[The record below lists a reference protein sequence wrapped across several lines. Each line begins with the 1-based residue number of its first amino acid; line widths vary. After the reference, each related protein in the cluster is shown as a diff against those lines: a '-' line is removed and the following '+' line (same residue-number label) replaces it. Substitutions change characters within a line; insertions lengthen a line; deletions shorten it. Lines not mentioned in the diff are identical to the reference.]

1 MMRIESLAPSAQPDG
16 PLVCTLETG
25 ERLKV
30 PTFLAAD
37 LNLYAG
43 RELSEDELSTLRAAI
58 ARARTRQRAVRI
70 LSSTAISRA
79 ALEKRLTDKGAVP
92 EDAQDTVQW
101 LDELHLLDDAA
112 VAEQLVQS
120 AVRKGYGRR
129 RIEQIL
135 YEKRIP
141 REYWQDALAAIPDM
155 DGALDSFL
163 HRALDGKAV
172 DDKLLK
178 RTTDALLRRGH
189 SWSDIRAA
197 LTRYRADLELSGS
210 EELE

>member
-1 MMRIESLAPSAQPDG
+1 MKIESLAPSAQPDG

-30 PTFLAAD
+30 PMFLAAD

-58 ARARTRQRAVRI
+58 ARARMRQRAVRI

-101 LDELHLLDDAA
+101 LDELRLLDDAA
-112 VAEQLVQS
+112 VAEQVVQS

>member
-1 MMRIESLAPSAQPDG
+1 MKIESLAPSAQPDG

-112 VAEQLVQS
+112 VAEQVVQS

-163 HRALDGKAV
+163 HRTLDGKAV

>member
-1 MMRIESLAPSAQPDG
+1 MKIESLAPSAQPDG

-37 LNLYAG
+37 FNLYAG
-43 RELSEDELSTLRAAI
+43 RELSEDELSALRAAI

-112 VAEQLVQS
+112 VAEQVVQS

-141 REYWQDALAAIPDM
+141 HEYWQDALAAIPDM

>member
-1 MMRIESLAPSAQPDG
+1 MKLESLAPSAQPDG

-30 PTFLAAD
+30 PPFLAAD
-37 LNLYAG
+37 FSLYAG
-43 RELSEDELSTLRAAI
+43 RELSEDELSALRAAI
-58 ARARTRQRAVRI
+58 SRARTRQRAVRI

-141 REYWQDALAAIPDM
+141 REYWQDALAAIPEM
-155 DGALDSFL
+155 DGALDHYL
-163 HRALDGKAV
+163 HRALDGRSV
-172 DDKLLK
+172 DDKLLR

-197 LTRYRADLELSGS
+197 LARYRADLELSGS
-210 EELE
+210 EEQE

>member
-1 MMRIESLAPSAQPDG
+1 MKIESLAPSAQPDG

-43 RELSEDELSTLRAAI
+43 RELSEDELSALRAAI

-92 EDAQDTVQW
+92 EDAQETVQW

-112 VAEQLVQS
+112 VAEQVVQS

-141 REYWQDALAAIPDM
+141 HEYWQDALAAIPDM

-189 SWSDIRAA
+189 SWGDIRAA
-197 LTRYRADLELSGS
+197 LARYRADLELSES

>member
-1 MMRIESLAPSAQPDG
+1 MKIESLAPSAQPDG

-30 PTFLAAD
+30 PPFLAAD
-37 LNLYAG
+37 FDLYAG
-43 RELSEDELSTLRAAI
+43 RELLEEELSALRAAI

-70 LSSTAISRA
+70 LSSAAISRA
-79 ALEKRLTDKGAVP
+79 ALEKRLTDKGALA

-129 RIEQIL
+129 RIENIL

-141 REYWQDALAAIPDM
+141 HEYWEDALAAIPAM
-155 DGALDSFL
+155 DGALDTYL
-163 HRALDGKAV
+163 HRALDGRNV

-197 LTRYRADLELSGS
+197 LARYRADLELSEP

>member
-1 MMRIESLAPSAQPDG
+1 MKIESLAPSAQPDG

-30 PTFLAAD
+30 PPFLAAD
-37 LNLYAG
+37 FNLYAG
-43 RELSEDELSTLRAAI
+43 RELSEDELSALRAAI

-112 VAEQLVQS
+112 VAEQVVQS

-141 REYWQDALAAIPDM
+141 HEYWQDALAAIPDM

-197 LTRYRADLELSGS
+197 LTRYRADLELSES

>member
-1 MMRIESLAPSAQPDG
+1 MKIESLAPSAQPDG

-30 PTFLAAD
+30 PPFLAAD
-37 LNLYAG
+37 FNLYAG
-43 RELSEDELSTLRAAI
+43 RELSEDELSALRAAI

-101 LDELHLLDDAA
+101 LDELHLLDDAV
-112 VAEQLVQS
+112 VAEQVVQS

-189 SWSDIRAA
+189 SWGDIRAA
-197 LTRYRADLELSGS
+197 LTRYRADLELSES

>member
-1 MMRIESLAPSAQPDG
+1 MKLESLAPSAQPDG

-30 PTFLAAD
+30 PPFLAAD
-37 LNLYAG
+37 FDLYAG
-43 RELSEDELSTLRAAI
+43 RELLDDELSALRAAI

-79 ALEKRLTDKGAVP
+79 ALEKRLTDKGALA

-129 RIEQIL
+129 RIENIL

-141 REYWQDALAAIPDM
+141 HEYWEAALAAIPAM
-155 DGALDSFL
+155 DGALDTYL
-163 HRALDGKAV
+163 HRALDGRNV

-197 LTRYRADLELSGS
+197 LARYRADLELSEP

>member
-1 MMRIESLAPSAQPDG
+1 MKIESLAPSAQPDG

-43 RELSEDELSTLRAAI
+43 RELSEDELSALRAAI

-112 VAEQLVQS
+112 VAEQVVQS

-141 REYWQDALAAIPDM
+141 HEYWQDALAAIPDM

-163 HRALDGKAV
+163 HRALDGRAV

>member
-1 MMRIESLAPSAQPDG
+1 MKLESLAPSAQPDG

-30 PTFLAAD
+30 PPFLAAD
-37 LNLYAG
+37 FNLYAG
-43 RELSEDELSTLRAAI
+43 RELSGDELSALRAAI

-79 ALEKRLTDKGAVP
+79 SLEKRLTDKGAVP
-92 EDAQDTVQW
+92 EDARDTVQW
-101 LDELHLLDDAA
+101 LDELHLLDAAA
-112 VAEQLVQS
+112 VAEQVVQS

-189 SWSDIRAA
+189 SWGDIRAA
-197 LTRYRADLELSGS
+197 LTRYRADLELSES

>member
-1 MMRIESLAPSAQPDG
+1 MKIESLAPSAQPDG

-79 ALEKRLTDKGAVP
+79 ALEKRLTDRGAVP

-112 VAEQLVQS
+112 VAEQVVQS

-141 REYWQDALAAIPDM
+141 HEYWQDALAAIPDM

>member
-1 MMRIESLAPSAQPDG
+1 MKLESLAPSAQPDG

-30 PTFLAAD
+30 PPFLAAD
-37 LNLYAG
+37 FDLYAG
-43 RELSEDELSTLRAAI
+43 RELLEEELSALRAAI

-79 ALEKRLTDKGAVP
+79 ALEKRLTDKGVLA

-129 RIEQIL
+129 RIENIL

-141 REYWQDALAAIPDM
+141 HEYWEAALAAIPAM
-155 DGALDSFL
+155 DGALDTYL
-163 HRALDGKAV
+163 HRALDGRNV

-197 LTRYRADLELSGS
+197 LARYRADLELSEP

>member
-1 MMRIESLAPSAQPDG
+1 MKIESLAPSAQPDG

-43 RELSEDELSTLRAAI
+43 RELSEDELSALRAAI

-112 VAEQLVQS
+112 VAEQVVRS

-141 REYWQDALAAIPDM
+141 HEYWQDALAAIPDM

-163 HRALDGKAV
+163 HRALDGRAV

>member
-1 MMRIESLAPSAQPDG
+1 MKIESLAPSAQPDG

-25 ERLKV
+25 ERLRV

-112 VAEQLVQS
+112 VAEQVVQS

>member
-1 MMRIESLAPSAQPDG
+1 MKIESLAPSAQPDG

-43 RELSEDELSTLRAAI
+43 RELSEDELSALRAAI

-197 LTRYRADLELSGS
+197 LARYRADLELSGS

>member
-1 MMRIESLAPSAQPDG
+1 MKIESLAPSAQPDG

-30 PTFLAAD
+30 PMFLAAD

-58 ARARTRQRAVRI
+58 ARAHTRQRAVRI

-141 REYWQDALAAIPDM
+141 HEYWQDALAAIPDM

-178 RTTDALLRRGH
+178 RMTDALLRRGH

>member
-1 MMRIESLAPSAQPDG
+1 MKIESLAPSAQPDG

-43 RELSEDELSTLRAAI
+43 RELSEDELSALRAAI

-112 VAEQLVQS
+112 VAEQVVQS

-141 REYWQDALAAIPDM
+141 HEYWQDALAAIPDM

-163 HRALDGKAV
+163 HRALDGRAV

-197 LTRYRADLELSGS
+197 LARYRADLELSGS

>member
-1 MMRIESLAPSAQPDG
+1 MKIESLAPSAQPDG

-30 PTFLAAD
+30 PPFLAAD

-43 RELSEDELSTLRAAI
+43 RELSEDELSALRAAI

-92 EDAQDTVQW
+92 EDALDTVQW

-141 REYWQDALAAIPDM
+141 HEYWQDALAAIPDM

-197 LTRYRADLELSGS
+197 LARYRADLELSES

>member
-1 MMRIESLAPSAQPDG
+1 MIGTVGRRCGAAGWDLSLIHI
-16 PLVCTLETG
+16 
-25 ERLKV
+25 
-30 PTFLAAD
+30 F
-37 LNLYAG
+37 
-43 RELSEDELSTLRAAI
+43 
-58 ARARTRQRAVRI
+58 
-70 LSSTAISRA
+70 
-79 ALEKRLTDKGAVP
+79 
-92 EDAQDTVQW
+92 
-101 LDELHLLDDAA
+101 
-112 VAEQLVQS
+112 
-120 AVRKGYGRR
+120 RKGYGRR

-189 SWSDIRAA
+189 GWSDIRAA

>member
-1 MMRIESLAPSAQPDG
+1 MKIESLAPSAQPDG

-37 LNLYAG
+37 FNLYAG
-43 RELSEDELSTLRAAI
+43 RELSEDELSALRAAI

-112 VAEQLVQS
+112 VAEQVVQS

-189 SWSDIRAA
+189 SWGDIRAA
-197 LTRYRADLELSGS
+197 LARYRADLELSGS

>member
-1 MMRIESLAPSAQPDG
+1 MKIESLAPSAQPDG

-30 PTFLAAD
+30 PPFLAAD
-37 LNLYAG
+37 FDLYAG
-43 RELSEDELSTLRAAI
+43 RELTDDELSALRAAI

-79 ALEKRLTDKGAVP
+79 ALEKRLTDKGALA

-129 RIEQIL
+129 RIENIL

-141 REYWQDALAAIPDM
+141 HEYWADALAAIPAM
-155 DGALDSFL
+155 DGALDTYL
-163 HRALDGKAV
+163 HRALDGRNV

-197 LTRYRADLELSGS
+197 LARYRADLELSEP

>member
-1 MMRIESLAPSAQPDG
+1 MKLESLAPSAQPDG

-30 PTFLAAD
+30 PPFLAAD
-37 LNLYAG
+37 FDLYAG
-43 RELSEDELSTLRAAI
+43 RELLDDELSALRAAI

-79 ALEKRLTDKGAVP
+79 ALEKRLTDKGALA

-112 VAEQLVQS
+112 VAEQLVLS

-129 RIEQIL
+129 RIENIL

-141 REYWQDALAAIPDM
+141 HEYWEAALAAIPAM
-155 DGALDSFL
+155 DGALDTYL
-163 HRALDGKAV
+163 HRALDGRNV

-197 LTRYRADLELSGS
+197 LARYRADLELSEP

>member
-1 MMRIESLAPSAQPDG
+1 MKIESLAPSAQPDG

-30 PTFLAAD
+30 PMFLAAD

-79 ALEKRLTDKGAVP
+79 ALEKRLTDRGAVP

-112 VAEQLVQS
+112 VAEQVVQS

>member
-1 MMRIESLAPSAQPDG
+1 MKLESLAPSAQPDG

-30 PTFLAAD
+30 PPFLAAD
-37 LNLYAG
+37 FDLYAG
-43 RELSEDELSTLRAAI
+43 RELLDDELSALRAAI

-79 ALEKRLTDKGAVP
+79 ALEKRLTDKGALA

-129 RIEQIL
+129 RIENIL

-141 REYWQDALAAIPDM
+141 HEYWADALAAIPAM
-155 DGALDSFL
+155 DGALDTYL
-163 HRALDGKAV
+163 HRALDGRNV

-197 LTRYRADLELSGS
+197 LARYRADLELSEP

>member
-1 MMRIESLAPSAQPDG
+1 MKIESLAPSAQPDG

-43 RELSEDELSTLRAAI
+43 RELSEDELSALRAAI

-92 EDAQDTVQW
+92 EDALDTVQW

-112 VAEQLVQS
+112 EAEQLVQS

>member
-1 MMRIESLAPSAQPDG
+1 MKLESLAPSAQPDG

-30 PTFLAAD
+30 PPFLAAD
-37 LNLYAG
+37 FDLYAG
-43 RELSEDELSTLRAAI
+43 RELLEEELSALRAAI

-79 ALEKRLTDKGAVP
+79 ALEKRLTDKGALA

-129 RIEQIL
+129 RIENIL

-141 REYWQDALAAIPDM
+141 HEYWEAALAAIPAM
-155 DGALDSFL
+155 DGALDTYL
-163 HRALDGKAV
+163 HRALDGRNV

-197 LTRYRADLELSGS
+197 LTRYRADLELSEP

>member
-1 MMRIESLAPSAQPDG
+1 MKIESLAPSAQPDG

-43 RELSEDELSTLRAAI
+43 RELSEDELSALRAAI

-101 LDELHLLDDAA
+101 LDELHLLDDAV
-112 VAEQLVQS
+112 VAEQVVQS

>member
-1 MMRIESLAPSAQPDG
+1 MKLESLAPSAQPDG

-30 PTFLAAD
+30 PPFLAAD
-37 LNLYAG
+37 FDLYAG
-43 RELSEDELSTLRAAI
+43 RELLEEELSALRAAI

-79 ALEKRLTDKGAVP
+79 ALEKRLTDKGVLA

-129 RIEQIL
+129 RIENIL

-141 REYWQDALAAIPDM
+141 HEYWADALAAIPAM
-155 DGALDSFL
+155 DGALDTYL
-163 HRALDGKAV
+163 HRALDGRDV

-197 LTRYRADLELSGS
+197 LARYRADLELSEP

>member
-1 MMRIESLAPSAQPDG
+1 MKIESLAPSAQPDG

-37 LNLYAG
+37 FNLYAG
-43 RELSEDELSTLRAAI
+43 RELSEDEFSALRAAI

-163 HRALDGKAV
+163 HRTLDGKAV

>member
-1 MMRIESLAPSAQPDG
+1 MKIESLAPSAQPDG

-37 LNLYAG
+37 FNLYAG
-43 RELSEDELSTLRAAI
+43 RELSEDELSALRAAI

-112 VAEQLVQS
+112 VAEQVVQS

-197 LTRYRADLELSGS
+197 LARYRADFELSGS

>member
-1 MMRIESLAPSAQPDG
+1 MKIESLAPSAQPDG

-43 RELSEDELSTLRAAI
+43 RELSEDELSALRAAI

-112 VAEQLVQS
+112 VAEQVVRS

>member
-1 MMRIESLAPSAQPDG
+1 MKIESLAPSAQPDG

-101 LDELHLLDDAA
+101 LDELRLLDDAA

-178 RTTDALLRRGH
+178 RTL
-189 SWSDIRAA
+189 
-197 LTRYRADLELSGS
+197 
-210 EELE
+210 

>member
-1 MMRIESLAPSAQPDG
+1 MKLESLAPSAQPDG

-30 PTFLAAD
+30 PPFLAAD
-37 LNLYAG
+37 FDLYAG
-43 RELSEDELSTLRAAI
+43 RELLEEELSALRAAI

-79 ALEKRLTDKGAVP
+79 ALEKRLTDKGALA

-120 AVRKGYGRR
+120 AARKGYGRR
-129 RIEQIL
+129 RIENIL

-141 REYWQDALAAIPDM
+141 HEYWEDALAAIPAM
-155 DGALDSFL
+155 DGALDTYL
-163 HRALDGKAV
+163 HRALDGRNV

-197 LTRYRADLELSGS
+197 LARYRADLELSEP

>member
-1 MMRIESLAPSAQPDG
+1 MNIESLAPSAQPDG

-30 PTFLAAD
+30 PPFLAAD
-37 LNLYAG
+37 FNLYAG
-43 RELSEDELSTLRAAI
+43 RELSEDELSALRAAI

-112 VAEQLVQS
+112 VAEQVVQS

-141 REYWQDALAAIPDM
+141 HEYWQDALAAIPDM

-163 HRALDGKAV
+163 HRALDGRAV

-197 LTRYRADLELSGS
+197 LTRYRADLELSES

>member
-1 MMRIESLAPSAQPDG
+1 MKIESLAPSAQPDG

-37 LNLYAG
+37 FNLYAG
-43 RELSEDELSTLRAAI
+43 RELSEDELSALRAAI

-112 VAEQLVQS
+112 VAEQVVQS

-197 LTRYRADLELSGS
+197 LTRYRADLELSES

>member
-1 MMRIESLAPSAQPDG
+1 MKIESLAPSAQPDG

-30 PTFLAAD
+30 PPFLAAD
-37 LNLYAG
+37 FDLYAG
-43 RELSEDELSTLRAAI
+43 RELLDDELSALRAAI

-79 ALEKRLTDKGAVP
+79 ALEKRLTDKGALA

-129 RIEQIL
+129 RIENIL

-141 REYWQDALAAIPDM
+141 HEYWADALAAIPAM
-155 DGALDSFL
+155 DGALDTYL
-163 HRALDGKAV
+163 HRALDGRNV

-197 LTRYRADLELSGS
+197 LARYRADLELSEP

>member
-1 MMRIESLAPSAQPDG
+1 MKIESLAPSAQPDG

-25 ERLKV
+25 ARLKV

-37 LNLYAG
+37 FNLYAG
-43 RELSEDELSTLRAAI
+43 RELSEDELSALRAAI

-112 VAEQLVQS
+112 VAEQVVQS

-189 SWSDIRAA
+189 SWSDSRAA

>member
-1 MMRIESLAPSAQPDG
+1 MKIESLAPSAQPDG

-43 RELSEDELSTLRAAI
+43 RELSEDELSALRAAI

-112 VAEQLVQS
+112 VAEQVVQS
-120 AVRKGYGRR
+120 AARKGYGRR

-141 REYWQDALAAIPDM
+141 HEYWQDALAAIPDM

-189 SWSDIRAA
+189 SWSGIRAA
-197 LTRYRADLELSGS
+197 LARYRADLELSES

>member
-1 MMRIESLAPSAQPDG
+1 MKIESLAPSAQPDG

-43 RELSEDELSTLRAAI
+43 RVLSEDELSTLRAAI
-58 ARARTRQRAVRI
+58 ARARTRQRAVHI

-79 ALEKRLTDKGAVP
+79 ALKKRLTDKGAVP

-112 VAEQLVQS
+112 VAEQVVRS

-141 REYWQDALAAIPDM
+141 HEYWQDALAAIPDM

-197 LTRYRADLELSGS
+197 LTRYRADLELSES